1 MPRLLTIENLTIT
14 FPIEGQAVPV
24 VRDVSFELDRGQFV
38 GLVGESGCGKS
49 VTALAI
55 LRLVPEPGRI
65 EAGSIRLEGQDL
77 LGLPAEA
84 MRRVRGARIGIVFQ
98 EPMTSLNPVFTI
110 GFQIGESLRVHRNL
124 SRRAA
129 REAAIGLLDRVAIP
143 SARQRVDDYPHQLS
157 GGQRQ
162 RAMIAMALA
171 CDPELLIADEP
182 TTALDVTVQ
191 AQILEL
197 LDRLRGELGL
207 TVLLITHDLAVV
219 AETCERAVVMYA
231 GEVVE
236 ESSVERLFEAPSHPY
251 TRGLLGAVPRLGQ
264 PAPRGQLPTIPG
276 RVPDAGSRPGGCAF
290 HPRCSE
296 VMEICSRRG
305 PEIFQV
311 GARHTARCFLYAPP
325 EEKGR

>member
-1 MPRLLTIENLTIT
+1 MPRLLTVDGLTIS
-14 FPIEGQAVPV
+14 FPIDGKDVPV
-24 VRDVSFELDRGQFV
+24 VREVSFAVDRGEFV

-49 VTALAI
+49 VSALAV

-65 EAGSIRLEGQDL
+65 AGGSIRLDDQEL
-77 LGLPAEA
+77 LTLPGDA
-84 MRRVRGARIGIVFQ
+84 MRRVRGARIGMVFQ

-110 GFQIGESLRVHRNL
+110 GFQIGESLRVHQKL

-143 SARQRVDDYPHQLS
+143 SPGQRVDDYPHQLS

-171 CDPELLIADEP
+171 CGPDLLIADEP

-197 LDRLRGELGL
+197 LDRLRDELGL
-207 TVLLITHDLAVV
+207 AVLLITHDLAVV
-219 AETCERAVVMYA
+219 AETCDRALVMYA
-231 GEVVE
+231 GRIVE

-251 TRGLLGAVPRLGQ
+251 TRGLLGAVPLLGR
-264 PAPRGQLPTIPG
+264 PAPRGGLPTIPG
-276 RVPDAGSRPGGCAF
+276 RVPDAASLPEGCAF
-290 HPRCSE
+290 HPRCAE
-296 VMEICSRRG
+296 VMEICSRELPAAYALGSDHR
-305 PEIFQV
+305 
-311 GARHTARCFLYAPP
+311 ASCFLHAPDQ
-325 EEKGR
+325 GDRS